1 MKLSIKLD
9 LYLELTV
16 PEDSDR
22 AKFSAIVRDN
32 QVMIEDF
39 IASKLKGFSVGLVS
53 ENASKSLAKAGAT
66 ASQILSKRQL
76 LAVK

>member
-22 AKFSAIVRDN
+22 AKFSAIIRDN
-32 QVMIEDF
+32 QLQIEDYL
-39 IASKLKGFSVGLVS
+39 SKELKSFRVS
-53 ENASKSLAKAGAT
+53 AVSKSVQDSLVKAGAT
-66 ASQILSKRQL
+66 ASRILSKRQL